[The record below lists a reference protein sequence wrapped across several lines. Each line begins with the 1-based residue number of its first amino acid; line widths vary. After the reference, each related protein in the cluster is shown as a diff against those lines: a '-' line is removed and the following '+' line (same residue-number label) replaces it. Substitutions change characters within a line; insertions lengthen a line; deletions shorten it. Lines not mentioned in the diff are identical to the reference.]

1 MCLKKILLLE
11 ENASDYIQKSA
22 CFSMELNVL
31 VHKYE
36 KRLFYHFLTLGFTL
50 PWVSNVI
57 KVISKN
63 FLQAKTPTGS

>member
-1 MCLKKILLLE
+1 MCLNKILLE

-36 KRLFYHFLTLGFTL
+36 KFTFILPFPYPGFHLNLGFPMSL
-50 PWVSNVI
+50 KLFNVVLI
-57 KVISKN
+57 RS
-63 FLQAKTPTGS
+63 PH